1 MAQRTHQPLTSGSEH
16 TGEQRTES
24 TTKIIL
30 EFMMKARRRARK
42 VPFVFTLMILTSLF
56 QAGQSGWSLGSPH
69 QVYIM
74 STVTR
79 FCDGM
84 PDLSLKQREMCEA
97 DRDVM
102 ASIRY
107 GANLA
112 VKQCQYQFQYRRWNC
127 SVPEKDRITLFRR
140 ITGKGTR
147 EAAFTYSISAAG
159 VVHSIARSCVEG
171 NLSVCGCSRERRPKN
186 LNSEFQWGG
195 CGDNIDYGSR
205 YTMKFMKAGEVKS
218 IEDTKKREMAFMNLH
233 NIAVGIKI
241 IQNKSKIV
249 CKCHGMSGSCN
260 MKTCLRELTQFVSIG
275 DAVHKE
281 YDNAV
286 RVKLDR
292 VSDQLRVMKRKK
304 KGEYRR
310 NSAKLKNTNK
320 KPGDHTMVFLKDSPK
335 YCNTDSER
343 DFPGTGGRTCSIDS
357 YGSYSCDELCCGRG
371 YQERRV
377 VTRNRC
383 KCKFHWCCEIRC
395 KECSKT
401 ETKYFCNY

>member
-1 MAQRTHQPLTSGSEH
+1 MAQRTHQSLTSGSEH

-30 EFMMKARRRARK
+30 EFMMKARRRAQK
-42 VPFVFTLMILTSLF
+42 VPFVFTLIILASLF
-56 QAGQSGWSLGSPH
+56 QAGQSGWSLGIPN

-112 VKQCQYQFQYRRWNC
+112 VKQCQHQFQYRRWNC
-127 SVPEKDRITLFRR
+127 SVPERDRITLFRR

-218 IEDTKKREMAFMNLH
+218 IEDAKKREMAFMNLH
-233 NIAVGIKI
+233 NIAVGIKVMRE
-241 IQNKSKIV
+241 NLV
-249 CKCHGMSGSCN
+249 LRCKCHGVSDSCE
-260 MKTCLRELTQFVSIG
+260 MKTCWKEISSFQFTGNKVLEKYDS
-275 DAVHKE
+275 AVKVK
-281 YDNAV
+281 YD
-286 RVKLDR
+286 
-292 VSDQLRVMKRKK
+292 RKT
-304 KGEYRR
+304 GRI
-310 NSAKLKNTNK
+310 LKAIKTIVDGYK
-320 KPGDHTMVFLKDSPK
+320 
-335 YCNTDSER
+335 
-343 DFPGTGGRTCSIDS
+343 TGGKRRSTSKRPSIDDMVYLNPS
-357 YGSYSCDELCCGRG
+357 PDYCRRSNKHETLGTVGRECKDDVSGPASCRELCCRRG
-371 YQERRV
+371 FLPKKEKIKER
-377 VTRNRC
+377 C
-383 KCKFHWCCEIRC
+383 ECKFVWCCSVSC
-395 KECSKT
+395 KECVRT
-401 ETKYFCNY
+401 RTKYSCL

>member
-1 MAQRTHQPLTSGSEH
+1 
-16 TGEQRTES
+16 
-24 TTKIIL
+24 
-30 EFMMKARRRARK
+30 
-42 VPFVFTLMILTSLF
+42 
-56 QAGQSGWSLGSPH
+56 
-69 QVYIM
+69 
-74 STVTR
+74 
-79 FCDGM
+79 
-84 PDLSLKQREMCEA
+84 
-97 DRDVM
+97 
-102 ASIRY
+102 
-107 GANLA
+107 
-112 VKQCQYQFQYRRWNC
+112 
-127 SVPEKDRITLFRR
+127 
-140 ITGKGTR
+140 
-147 EAAFTYSISAAG
+147 
-159 VVHSIARSCVEG
+159 
-171 NLSVCGCSRERRPKN
+171 
-186 LNSEFQWGG
+186 
-195 CGDNIDYGSR
+195 
-205 YTMKFMKAGEVKS
+205 
-218 IEDTKKREMAFMNLH
+218 
-233 NIAVGIKI
+233 
-241 IQNKSKIV
+241 
-249 CKCHGMSGSCN
+249 